1 MALAFV
7 TGANGFIGQ
16 NFVRAL
22 IGRGDDV
29 VCLVRD
35 VGRGDG
41 LKKKG
46 ARLVVGSLNQPHTFR
61 DALDE
66 CEVVYNLAGLT
77 RSLVADELYFVNEVG
92 TRNLAEAC
100 TARLTPPT
108 FVQVSSLAASGVSQ
122 IGKPRDETFINE
134 PVSEYGRSKLAGEL
148 ALLPFAAHMPI
159 TVLRPPMVL
168 GPGDRISMDMF
179 RIMRRFHFHVM
190 PGRGRNEYAWVDAR
204 DLSTAMI
211 AAGQNGERVTAEGHP
226 QGRGIYFVNNVDR
239 TTYIELGSQ
248 ISVALGGVRYL
259 HAPVPAFLMH
269 RAAKW
274 ATVLA
279 AQSGKQEAPYLN
291 RDKAHEI
298 IAGSWSSTSAKIRNQ
313 LGFTPPVAPLQR
325 LREIAEW
332 YQNKGWI

>member
-16 NFVRAL
+16 NLVRAL

-41 LKKKG
+41 LKKIG

-61 DALDE
+61 DALHE
-66 CEVVYNLAGLT
+66 REVVYNLAGLT
-77 RSLVADELYFVNEVG
+77 RSLVSDELYFVNEVG
-92 TRNLAEAC
+92 TRNFAEAC
-100 TARLTPPT
+100 AALRTPPI
-108 FVQVSSLAASGVSQ
+108 FVQISSLAASGVSQ

-159 TVLRPPMVL
+159 TIMRPPMVL

-179 RIMRRFHFHVM
+179 RVMRKFHFHVM
-190 PGRGRNEYAWVDAR
+190 PGRGRTEYAWVDAR
-204 DLSTAMI
+204 DLSTALI
-211 AAGQNGERVTAEGHP
+211 AAGENGERVTAEGHP
-226 QGRGIYFVNNVDR
+226 DGRGVYFVNNVDR
-239 TTYIELGSQ
+239 TTYVELGSQ
-248 ISVALGGVRYL
+248 ISVALGGVHYV
-259 HAPVPAFLMH
+259 HAPIPALLMRH
-269 RAAKW
+269 AAKW
-274 ATVLA
+274 ATLLA
-279 AQSGKQEAPYLN
+279 AQSRKKEAPYLN
-291 RDKAHEI
+291 RDKAQEI

-313 LGFTPPVAPLQR
+313 LGFTPPVTPLQR
-325 LREIAEW
+325 LREIVDW
-332 YQNKGWI
+332 YQNKGWL